1 MHSVAC
7 EAIERQL
14 GSRFHP
20 NGWWRGSRVGAGCL
34 AMNEHGDVFDYL
46 VVGAGT
52 AGCVLASRL
61 SEDRSQRVAL
71 IEAGPM
77 DRHLFIHIPAAVAAA
92 IARPHLNWRFMTV
105 PQSHLGGRQIPIPR
119 GRVVGGS
126 GSINGMV
133 YF

>member
-1 MHSVAC
+1 MLSYRELLLGVAGRMT
-7 EAIERQL
+7 ERD
-14 GSRFHP
+14 
-20 NGWWRGSRVGAGCL
+20 
-34 AMNEHGDVFDYL
+34 GDVFDY
-46 VVGAGT
+46 VIVGAGT

-61 SEDRSQRVAL
+61 SQDPSSRVAL

-77 DRHLFIHIPAAVAAA
+77 DSHPLIHIPATVGAA
-92 IARPHLNWRFMTV
+92 IAVRRLNWRFMTA
-105 PQSHLGGRQIPIPR
+105 PQAHLNGRSIPIPR